1 MAELS
6 NERVSSR
13 ASRPWGRLLLGLLL
27 LGFLALLPWLQVGD
41 GTTVPQTA
49 LFLGR
54 FHPLVLHVPIVLLLL
69 ALAFE
74 AARWPLLRRL
84 LPAASPGVEGFVLTA
99 GAIGASVSVLAGWM
113 LAAGGGYDEHLL
125 GEHFQSGLWAAA
137 GGAIAMLLHALA
149 QSRPSGLLRFAL
161 GVTLLGTAVATFV
174 AGHHGAS
181 LTHGEDFLTEHAPDN
196 LRRLAGLPPRPDP
209 AAAATKPPAERLA
222 YADVVA
228 PILAERCNGC
238 HNAQKAKGG
247 LRLDRL
253 DLALKGGD
261 SGPSIKPG
269 NEEESLLLQ
278 RIHLPLDDK
287 EHMPPKGKP
296 QLAEDDV
303 ALLAWW
309 IKAGAPDAKK
319 VGDLKP
325 PEAVLLALERRVP
338 EAVRQQLEQAKRDRA
353 AQIEQRLAAVR
364 AQLPGRLKAVV
375 PGQPDLEYS
384 AGVQAGAVKDE
395 HLRLLAAFGADV
407 VELDLKRAAVTDSG
421 LVALT
426 NLPRLARLELQA
438 TAIGDAGLLS
448 LRSLTNLEVVS
459 LFGTKVT
466 DAGLASVTNLPKLRR
481 LYAAQTAVTPA
492 GVERF
497 KKTRPGTEVILAA
510 PVPDAPATNA
520 PAADVKQDKAK
531 EKGAKV

>member
-41 GTTVPQTA
+41 GTVVPQTA

-74 AARWPLLRRL
+74 AARWPLLHRL
-84 LPAASPGVEGFVLTA
+84 LPSASPAVEGFVLTL

-137 GGAIAMLLHALA
+137 GGALAMMLHALQPIRA
-149 QSRPSGLLRFAL
+149 SALLRFAL
-161 GVTLLGTAVATFV
+161 GVTLLATAGATFV

-181 LTHGEDFLTEHAPDN
+181 LTHGEDFLTEHAPDR
-196 LRRLAGLPPRPDP
+196 LRQLVGLPVRTDP
-209 AAAATKPPAERLA
+209 NAAAMKPPAEREV
-222 YADVVA
+222 YAEVVA
-228 PILAERCNGC
+228 PILAERCTGC

-253 DLALKGGD
+253 DLALKGGE

-269 NEEESLLLQ
+269 NETDSLLLSRVQ
-278 RIHLPLDDK
+278 LPLDDK
-287 EHMPPKGKP
+287 DHMPPKGKP
-296 QLAEDDV
+296 QLADDDV

-309 IKAGAPDAKK
+309 IKSGAPDKQKA
-319 VGDLKP
+319 GDLKP
-325 PEAVLLALERRVP
+325 PETILLALERRVP
-338 EAVRQQLEQAKRDRA
+338 DEVRQRLEQAKRARA
-353 AQIEQRLAAVR
+353 QQIETRLAAVR

-375 PGQPDLEYS
+375 PGEPDLAYS
-384 AGVQAGAVKDE
+384 AGAQAQSVKDE
-395 HLRLLAAFGADV
+395 QVRLLATFGRDL
-407 VELDLKRAAVTDSG
+407 VELDLQHTAVTDSG
-421 LVALT
+421 LAALT
-426 NLPRLARLELQA
+426 NLPGLAKLELQS
-438 TAIGDAGLLS
+438 TGVGDAGLVW
-448 LRSLTNLEVVS
+448 LRGLTNLEVIS
-459 LFGTKVT
+459 LFDTKVT
-466 DAGLASVTNLPKLRR
+466 DAGLRSVTNLPRLRR
-481 LYAAQTAVTPA
+481 VYAAQTPVTAA
-492 GVERF
+492 GADLL
-497 KKTRPGTEVILAA
+497 KKARPGVDVILAPRV
-510 PVPDAPATNA
+510 PVPAATNA
-520 PAADVKQDKAK
+520 PVAEPPKSPMK
-531 EKGAKV
+531 KGAKA